1 MCMLSQIIVS
11 NDSLTSLF
19 VDSQPDLGI
28 WSYREGMVAGFHT
41 FKQYSRSSTPNSK
54 CDNVKCVFALFFL
67 IAIFKS
73 CLRQPNKHAVCLA
86 GYPVLSHSTGSS
98 NTKYR
103 PHTHKHILSL
113 SYTHPCL
120 HILRKM
126 CMCVCIV
133 GGGAWKREQK
143 AQSLHYHTE

>member
-73 CLRQPNKHAVCLA
+73 CLRLPNKHAVCLA

-103 PHTHKHILSL
+103 PYTHKHILSL